1 MCGVVLTTVGMGT
14 ALAQT
19 SAQPPNPSQEI
30 VLGQVVSRAKGLAT
44 TGREIALGSRA
55 CADAVNASGGV
66 RGRLLRLLSV
76 DDNGDPAM
84 LLPRAKEL
92 LAREAIVALLTPMG
106 RSGNGEVLPWA
117 AVEGLAVVA
126 PYGSGALATQAAA
139 LSSTFFLR
147 THPSVEALRLT
158 TQLQTLGLTRVAV
171 LYSDDEL
178 GRETLAAFEEAL
190 ASGGQAAVALLPLR
204 GEDAGAALKPLAEMT
219 PSAAP
224 QAVLLATTGAQTQAV
239 LQALQRL
246 FQAGRKIVPYA
257 LSSAVSQQ
265 DLQALGAAARWLVLS
280 QVLPS
285 PRAESL
291 PLIKTYLAALRR
303 AGQAAPSYPSLEG
316 CVAVLTLVQALR
328 RSNEPFTR
336 AGVLKALRSAGVVDL
351 GGWSVDLTDRQ
362 RPGSRFT
369 DITLI
374 GADGSWVR

>member
-1 MCGVVLTTVGMGT
+1 MLAMAGIG
-14 ALAQT
+14 ALR
-19 SAQPPNPSQEI
+19 AQPTSPPQEI

-44 TGREIALGSRA
+44 TGHEIALGTRA
-55 CADAVNASGGV
+55 CADAVNASGGI
-66 RGRLLRLLSV
+66 RGRSLRLLSM
-76 DDNGDPAM
+76 DDGGDPAA

-106 RSGNGEVLPWA
+106 RAANGELLPWA
-117 AVEGLAVVA
+117 AIEGLSVVA

-139 LSSTFFLR
+139 LTTSFFLR

-158 TQLQTLGLTRVAV
+158 TQLQTLGLARIAV

-190 ASGGQAAVALLPLR
+190 ASGSQSAMALLPLQAE
-204 GEDAGAALKPLAEMT
+204 GAEAALKPLAEMA

-224 QAVLLATTGAQTQAV
+224 QALLLATTGAQTQAV
-239 LQALQRL
+239 LQALHRL
-246 FQAGRKIVPYA
+246 AQAGRKIVPYA

-291 PLIKTYLAALRR
+291 PLIKTYLAAWRR
-303 AGQAAPSYPSLEG
+303 AGQTAPSYPSLEG
-316 CVAVLTLVQALR
+316 CVAVLTLVQALK
-328 RSNEPFTR
+328 RSNEPPTR

-351 GGWSVDLTDRQ
+351 GGWSVDLADRQ

-369 DITLI
+369 DITLV
-374 GADGSWVR
+374 GADGAWIR